1 MKTRIVSIISLI
13 SAAFA
18 FAMVGPVALAPPA
31 AEASVVVVAAENG
44 MTQGEVR
51 RVDAGQGKITIRH
64 GEIKNLQMPPMT
76 MVFKVRDPAMVD
88 AVKKGDRILFRAV
101 QENGDLVI
109 TEMRPAP

>member
-1 MKTRIVSIISLI
+1 MKARIVSMISVI

-18 FAMVGPVALAPPA
+18 FAMAAPLALAPSA
-31 AEASVVVVAAENG
+31 AGTWFVVAAAENG

-109 TEMRPAP
+109 TEIRPAP

>member
-1 MKTRIVSIISLI
+1 MTTRIIAILFV
-13 SAAFA
+13 AFA
-18 FAMVGPVALAPPA
+18 FAFAGPVALAPPA
-31 AEASVVVVAAENG
+31 AGGWSIAAAAENG

-64 GEIKNLQMPPMT
+64 GEIRNLQMPPMT
-76 MVFKVRDPAMVD
+76 MVFKVRDPAMLD
-88 AVKKGDRILFRAV
+88 GVKKGDRILFRAL

>member
-1 MKTRIVSIISLI
+1 MNARIVSMISVI
-13 SAAFA
+13 SVAFA
-18 FAMVGPVALAPPA
+18 FALAGPVALAPPS
-31 AEASVVVVAAENG
+31 AEASVVVAAAENG
-44 MTQGEVR
+44 MAQGEVR

-76 MVFKVRDPAMVD
+76 MVFKVRDPAMLD

-109 TEMRPAP
+109 TEIRPAP